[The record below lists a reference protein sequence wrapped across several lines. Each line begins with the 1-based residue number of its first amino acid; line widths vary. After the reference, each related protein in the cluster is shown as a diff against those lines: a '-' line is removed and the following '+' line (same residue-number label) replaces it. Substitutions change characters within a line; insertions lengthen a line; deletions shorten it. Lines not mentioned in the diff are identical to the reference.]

1 MFNILKVRPTIG
13 YLNPAPFEI
22 IGKYIYNWPH
32 FSLEMLRKRKL
43 DEVVRAG
50 QYKTVEDLLVEPVSF
65 KNGVFEL
72 LREYVAGYRELD
84 EDYDN

>member
-1 MFNILKVRPTIG
+1 
-13 YLNPAPFEI
+13 
-22 IGKYIYNWPH
+22 
-32 FSLEMLRKRKL
+32 
-43 DEVVRAG
+43 
-50 QYKTVEDLLVEPVSF
+50 VEPVSF

>member
-32 FSLEMLRKRKL
+32 FSLEMLRKRTSSSMQANWTKL
-43 DEVVRAG
+43 CARDSTK
-50 QYKTVEDLLVEPVSF
+50 Q
-65 KNGVFEL
+65 
-72 LREYVAGYRELD
+72 LRTCWWSL
-84 EDYDN
+84 